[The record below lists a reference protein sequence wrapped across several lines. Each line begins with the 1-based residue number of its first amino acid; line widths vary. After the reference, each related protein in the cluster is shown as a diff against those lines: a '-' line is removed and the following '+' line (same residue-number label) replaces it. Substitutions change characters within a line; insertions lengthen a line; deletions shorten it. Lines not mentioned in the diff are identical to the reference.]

1 MTLADLKN
9 SWVDEES
16 YHKEIHESF
25 IENVNSVKWM
35 ADYRTWIENNVFGF
49 GERSFLWLWKLVVDE
64 MPSEFSFLECGIFK
78 GQILAL
84 IKMLASA
91 TGHSVERYGVS
102 PLDSTGINWESN
114 YSEDIIT
121 LHDTFFIPK
130 DYVIYKGLSTNENI
144 IEQAHRSSPYNI
156 IYIDGSHIKIDVD
169 SDFKHYA
176 PMVKR
181 GGYLVVDD
189 AACRT
194 HQPFGFFQGIKDV
207 CDSLEEWEKSEIGK
221 EFEFQFNIVHL
232 MIYKRI

>member
-1 MTLADLKN
+1 MNLTDLKN
-9 SWVDEES
+9 NWVDQES

-64 MPSEFSFLECGIFK
+64 MPSEFSFLEVGLFK

-91 TGHSVERYGVS
+91 TGRSVERYGVS
-102 PLDSTGINWESN
+102 PLDSTGIDWESN
-114 YSEDIIT
+114 YAEDIIT
-121 LHDTFFIPK
+121 LHDTFFVPK

-156 IYIDGSHIKIDVD
+156 VYIDGDHSYDGCY
-169 SDFKHYA
+169 SDLKYYA
-176 PMVKR
+176 PMVKQ
-181 GGYLVVDD
+181 GGYLAIDD
-189 AACRT
+189 SCCDMKMWWGA
-194 HQPFGFFQGIKDV
+194 FQGIKEV
-207 CDSLEEWEKSEIGK
+207 CDATLDYMGEFGDDWEFIG
-221 EFEFQFNIVHL
+221 NVMHL
-232 MIYKRI
+232 RLYKKI